1 MGELLNKLAYS
12 LQAGASGGLTSVSYA
27 RTLHCEYTHSA
38 RLSSHDALAVI
49 KLTAGVKSSSRQ
61 HADVGTYWFAAVITN
76 RYLLVVGFR
85 YIP

>member
-1 MGELLNKLAYS
+1 MVVLLQFRMLEHFTANI
-12 LQAGASGGLTSVSYA
+12 
-27 RTLHCEYTHSA
+27 THSA
-38 RLSSHDALAVI
+38 RLSSHDTLAVI

-85 YIP
+85 NIP